1 MPKTLKAAMLSAVV
15 LSVAVALYAWPRPT
29 LPGWV
34 FQQISGEVCELP
46 TWGRVTALPEGRR
59 SADNYAFN
67 VYSHENVVIHN
78 SWGSGESW
86 QCFQQDG
93 QFFSVREL
101 RK

>member
-34 FQQISGEVCELP
+34 FQQISGEICEPP
-46 TWGRVTALPEGRR
+46 TWGRVTALPEGHWLLDHYV
-59 SADNYAFN
+59 SNIYP
-67 VYSHENVVIHN
+67 HENSVIHS
-78 SWGSGESW
+78 SWGGGESW